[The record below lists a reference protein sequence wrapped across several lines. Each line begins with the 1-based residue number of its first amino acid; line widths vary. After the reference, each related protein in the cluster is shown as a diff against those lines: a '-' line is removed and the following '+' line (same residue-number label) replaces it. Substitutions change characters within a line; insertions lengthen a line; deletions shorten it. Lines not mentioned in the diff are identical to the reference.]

1 MLGAGIAILT
11 ALAWAGSSIILK
23 LLTAKIDTLS
33 LNTLRLWVGSLILL
47 AFITLSGR
55 GADFIETP
63 LLPLVYVIASGIIA
77 MAIGDSIYIKSLSVL
92 DASIAF
98 PIAQCSFP
106 VLTVLVAV
114 FLLGESFTWVTGAGA
129 VLVVLGIYL
138 IAAAGKR
145 AKIPSLQ
152 EAVSGKG
159 VIFALMAAAA
169 WTAAAAMLK
178 IGVTGIDAFVAAG
191 IRISVSAIVL
201 SFFALRRRKKGTLQF
216 RQYGLRSLILA
227 AGAGILAYGVAGVGY
242 VTAMQLIGAG
252 RTVLLTAT
260 APLFLVPFSILIL
273 KERPTRYTIAGI
285 FVCVG
290 GICLVVV

>member
-23 LLTAKIDTLS
+23 SLTAKIDTLS
-33 LNTLRLWVGSLILL
+33 LNTLRLWVGSVILL
-47 AFITLSGR
+47 AFISLSGR
-55 GADFIETP
+55 GADFLHTP
-63 LLPLVYVIASGIIA
+63 FLPLVYVIASGIIA

-114 FLLGESFTWVTGAGA
+114 LFLGETFTWITGAGA

-138 IAAAGKR
+138 IAAAGNR
-145 AKIPSLQ
+145 AKLFRVQ

-169 WTAAAAMLK
+169 WTTGAATLK
-178 IGVTGIDAFVAAG
+178 IGVTGMDAFVAAG
-191 IRISVSAIVL
+191 IRIPASAIVL
-201 SFFALRRRKKGTLQF
+201 SLLALRRRKKGTLRF
-216 RQYGLRSLILA
+216 KEYGQRGIALA
-227 AGAGILAYGVAGVGY
+227 AAAGILTYGVAAVGY
-242 VTAMQLIGAG
+242 VTAIQLIGVG
-252 RTVLLTAT
+252 RTVLLTTT
-260 APLFLVPFSILIL
+260 APLFILPFSILIL
-273 KERPTRYTIAGI
+273 KETPTRYTIAGT
-285 FVCVG
+285 FVCVA
-290 GICLVVV
+290 GICLVVA

>member
-1 MLGAGIAILT
+1 
-11 ALAWAGSSIILK
+11 
-23 LLTAKIDTLS
+23 
-33 LNTLRLWVGSLILL
+33 LL
-47 AFITLSGR
+47 AFIPLSGR

-63 LLPLVYVIASGIIA
+63 LLPLVYLIASGIIA

-106 VLTVLVAV
+106 VLTVLLAV

-216 RQYGLRSLILA
+216 RQYGPRSLILA
-227 AGAGILAYGVAGVGY
+227 AGAGILAYGV
-242 VTAMQLIGAG
+242 G
-252 RTVLLTAT
+252 RCWLRDGDAIDWSRQDGTLDSNRAS
-260 APLFLVPFSILIL
+260 LFSAFLNPYSQGEADALYHS
-273 KERPTRYTIAGI
+273 RY
-285 FVCVG
+285 FRVCWWDMPGCRVRH
-290 GICLVVV
+290 L